1 MAVRDIKTT
10 ILLDGEKA
18 FEAELRA
25 ISKEMRVTN
34 SELKVLK
41 TGFDNA
47 DDQMANLTR
56 QSQLAKEKLEQQKIV
71 VAALERE
78 VRDAARVHGDASDE
92 VKDLTLKLN
101 SARVAMNGMVK
112 ESQQVDREIE
122 EMGRD
127 SQRAGRQIKNG
138 IGDAA
143 EETSRD
149 LRSMM
154 DTFYGKLGDMRNM
167 QGIDLAMDLGS
178 GDATEK
184 TSRDLRNM
192 MDTFSGKLGDMR
204 NMQGI
209 DLAMDFAGDV
219 VDLVQGVNSFA
230 ESSRD
235 FNRQMSFLENNARQ
249 AGLDLDFVKDKFI
262 DIASVTGETDGAVEG
277 LSNLLQTGF
286 DETEMEK
293 AIRGLTG
300 AVTQFPDTLKFESL
314 ADGLQETLATGQATG
329 QYAELLERMGVDLDE
344 FNAALAAAE
353 TAEAKQQ
360 VALAYLTGTLTDAG
374 DEYKT
379 MNQDLIDAEAS
390 SLRLET
396 ASSALGR
403 TLDTWLTPGR
413 NAMAGVIEGINEAL
427 NDTDF
432 SLIDKIASV
441 LLMPST
447 TPSGDLEDA
456 KKYNQG
462 TIEAQKAAGIEM
474 PVIHLNEDQ
483 DFATEI
489 TETIKSQE
497 SDIQDAG
504 QTAGMSMGTGLATG
518 LARKTNLVVAEISAT
533 VDQINEELSRVN
545 PINLSVNTDQGG
557 GGASTGG
564 EINVSLAMDG
574 RTVGKVVAPYVMQA
588 AGRTTAAMTTVQ
600 KK

>member
-10 ILLDGEKA
+10 IMLDGEKA

-92 VKDLTLKLN
+92 VRDLTLKLN

-122 EMGRD
+122 ELGRD
-127 SQRAGRQIKNG
+127 SQKAGRQIKNG

-149 LRSMM
+149 LRGMM
-154 DTFYGKLGDMRNM
+154 DSFSGKLGDMRNM
-167 QGIDLAMDLGS
+167 LGIDLAMDLGS
-178 GDATEK
+178 G
-184 TSRDLRNM
+184 
-192 MDTFSGKLGDMR
+192 
-204 NMQGI
+204 
-209 DLAMDFAGDV
+209 V
-219 VDLVQGVNSFA
+219 VNLVQGVNSFA

-262 DIASVTGETDGAVEG
+262 DVASVTGETDGAVEG

-293 AIRGLTG
+293 AIEGLKG

-314 ADGLQETLATGQATG
+314 ADGLQETLATGSATG
-329 QYAELLERMGVDLDE
+329 QYAELLERMGVNLDE
-344 FNAALAAAE
+344 FNAALTAAE
-353 TAEAKQQ
+353 TAEGKQQ

-374 DEYKT
+374 QEYEI

-396 ASSALGR
+396 ASSQLGR

-447 TPSGDLEDA
+447 TSPGDLDDA
-456 KKYNQG
+456 KKYNKG

-497 SDIQDAG
+497 SDIQAAG

-518 LARKTNLVVAEISAT
+518 LAGETDLVVAEISAT

-545 PINLSVNTDQGG
+545 PINLSVNTDLGG

>member
-10 ILLDGEKA
+10 IMLDGEKA

-25 ISKEMRVTN
+25 ISKEMRVTD

-71 VAALERE
+71 VAELERE

-122 EMGRD
+122 ELGRD

-154 DTFYGKLGDMRNM
+154 DTFSGKLGDMRNM
-167 QGIDLAMDLGS
+167 LGIDLAMDLGS
-178 GDATEK
+178 G
-184 TSRDLRNM
+184 
-192 MDTFSGKLGDMR
+192 
-204 NMQGI
+204 
-209 DLAMDFAGDV
+209 V

-262 DIASVTGETDGAVEG
+262 DVASVTGETDGAVEG

-396 ASSALGR
+396 ASSDLGR

-447 TPSGDLEDA
+447 TSPGDLEDA

-497 SDIQDAG
+497 SDIQAAG

-518 LARKTNLVVAEISAT
+518 LAGETDLVVADISAT

-545 PINLSVNTDQGG
+545 PINLSVNTDLGG

>member
-1 MAVRDIKTT
+1 MAVRDIKTSIT
-10 ILLDGEKA
+10 LDGEKA

-34 SELKVLK
+34 SEMKVLRSS
-41 TGFDNA
+41 FDTTDNS
-47 DDQMANLTR
+47 MSNLTR
-56 QSQLAKEKLEQQKIV
+56 QSDLAKEKMEQQRIV
-71 VAALERE
+71 IEALEGA
-78 VRDAARVHGDASDE
+78 VRDLAGVHGDTSDQ
-92 VKDLTLKLN
+92 VQNLRLRLN
-101 SARVAMNGMVK
+101 SAKVAFNDMYKDV
-112 ESQQVDREIE
+112 QRVDREME
-122 EMGRD
+122 EFGRD
-127 SQRAGRQIKNG
+127 SDKVGRQIKNG

-149 LRSMM
+149 LRSMY
-154 DTFYGKLGDMRNM
+154 DSFSGKLGDIKSML
-167 QGIDLAMDLGS
+167 GIDLAMDL
-178 GDATEK
+178 
-184 TSRDLRNM
+184 
-192 MDTFSGKLGDMR
+192 
-204 NMQGI
+204 
-209 DLAMDFAGDV
+209 AGGV
-219 VDLVQGVNSFA
+219 VDLVQGVNGFA
-230 ESSRD
+230 EESRD
-235 FNRQMSFLENNARQ
+235 FNRQMSYLENNARQ
-249 AGLDLDFVKDKFI
+249 AGLDLDFVKGKFI
-262 DIASVTGETDGAVEG
+262 DVASVTGETDGAVEG

-329 QYAELLERMGVDLDE
+329 QYAELLERMGVNLDE
-344 FNAALAAAE
+344 FNAGMAAAE
-353 TAEAKQQ
+353 TAEGKQQ

-379 MNQDLIDAEAS
+379 LNKDLIDAEAS

-396 ASSALGR
+396 ASSDLGR

-413 NAMAGVIEGINEAL
+413 NAMAGIIEGINEAL

-447 TPSGDLEDA
+447 TSPGDLDDA
-456 KKYNQG
+456 KKYNKG

-474 PVIHLNEDQ
+474 PVIYLNGEQ

-497 SDIQDAG
+497 NDIQAAG

-518 LARKTNLVVAEISAT
+518 LAGETDLVVAEISAT

-545 PINLSVNTDQGG
+545 PINLSVNTDLGG